1 MPKSMRVNLPD
12 VCLQM
17 VEISRQLYE
26 RGLLTSSGGN
36 LSARSD
42 ENPGYI
48 WITPAGAFKG
58 DLKAYR
64 MACIDL
70 SGTVNGDIGQLPS
83 SEHRVHTSIYRC
95 RPDVQAV
102 IHTHAPQAT
111 LMALTGTKFLP
122 ISYEAAWVGDIP
134 VVPFIMPGSAELGE
148 AVAEAIGSGPAV
160 LMQNHGLVV
169 AAGNLRAAAN
179 ITDVIEVTAY
189 KLLTCRQMGIT
200 PPVLPEDTVVEIRKS
215 KLFTA

>member
-1 MPKSMRVNLPD
+1 
-12 VCLQM
+12 
-17 VEISRQLYE
+17 
-26 RGLLTSSGGN
+26 
-36 LSARSD
+36 
-42 ENPGYI
+42 
-48 WITPAGAFKG
+48 
-58 DLKAYR
+58 
-64 MACIDL
+64 
-70 SGTVNGDIGQLPS
+70 
-83 SEHRVHTSIYRC
+83 
-95 RPDVQAV
+95 V